1 MSAGLKIRTLIVD
14 DHKIVR
20 EGLKLILDESED
32 ISVEGEASDGDEAFR
47 LITEKFFDIVILDI
61 SMPGKSGL
69 EVLREIKSYKPEQKV
84 LILSMHAE
92 NIYAKRTLRAGASG
106 YMTKECAPADLVDAI
121 HKINS
126 GGKYI
131 SPLLAEILIEEIG
144 GDLTVSPHEK
154 LSNREYQVFEKI
166 AAGKKVFEVAA
177 ELQLSS
183 KTISTYRTRILEK
196 MNMNTNSEL
205 TQYAVQNKLL

>member
-1 MSAGLKIRTLIVD
+1 MAAGLVIRTLIVD

-20 EGLKLILDESED
+20 EGLKLILDDSED
-32 ISVEGEASDGDEAFR
+32 ISVEGEASNGEEAFK
-47 LITEKFFDIVILDI
+47 LITENNYDLVLLDI

-92 NIYAKRTLRAGASG
+92 NIYAKRTLKAGASG
-106 YMTKECAPADLVDAI
+106 YMTKESASTDLVDAI
-121 HKINS
+121 HKIHS

-131 SPLLAEILIEEIG
+131 TPQLAEILFRDIG
-144 GDLTVSPHEK
+144 GDISISPHEK

-166 AAGKKVFEVAA
+166 ALGKKVFEIA
-177 ELQLSS
+177 EDLKLSS

-196 MNMNTNSEL
+196 MNMESNSEL
-205 TQYAVQNKLL
+205 TNYALKNNLL